1 MNLRTRLKRQHE
13 MDAYD
18 LQRQIFKSW
27 QELSSLTS
35 GESVEKRYPTVP
47 VYVEVDGRA
56 HIVTNAVTIDNKLI
70 LKVKENNAD

>member
-27 QELSSLTS
+27 QELSSLAS

-47 VYVEVDGRA
+47 VYVEVDGRL

-70 LKVKENNAD
+70 LKVKENNAH